1 MSGLGCSLA
10 AMSRWSWT
18 ATARAVPL
26 QERIAGDL
34 DGAGATA
41 RVIDLASDR
50 EDGYD
55 LTDWLADRRH
65 DALSE
70 LALALGAPAGSEL
83 A

>member
-1 MSGLGCSLA
+1 
-10 AMSRWSWT
+10 
-18 ATARAVPL
+18 
-26 QERIAGDL
+26 
-34 DGAGATA
+34 
-41 RVIDLASDR
+41 VIDLASDR